1 MANTLQIKRRSTGA
15 AGAPTTLK
23 SGELAYNAVSDVL
36 YIGDGDDGAGNATTV
51 ESIGGKGGFVDLAS
65 AQTIS
70 GKKTH
75 SVAPASTVD
84 AVAGN
89 DLVRKSQMDAVDST
103 KANLASPTF
112 TGTPAAPTAAVDTNT
127 TQLATTAF
135 VIGQAGGTTP
145 AMNGVAAVGTSTR
158 FARQDHI
165 HPTDTTRAP
174 LASPSFTGTPTAPTA
189 TTGTN
194 TTQLATTAFV
204 QAAISALIDAAPA
217 ALDTLNELAAALG
230 DDPNFAA
237 TVTSAL
243 ASKLDANS
251 TIDGGT
257 Y

>member
-1 MANTLQIKRRSTGA
+1 MVNTLQIKRRSSGT
-15 AGAPTTLK
+15 AGAPSTLK
-23 SGELAYNAVSDVL
+23 AGEPAYNATTDIL
-36 YIGDGDDGAGNATTV
+36 YIGDGDDGAGNATTI
-51 ESIGGKGGFVDLAS
+51 EPIGGKGAFVDLTS

-70 GKKTH
+70 GKKTY
-75 SVAPASTVD
+75 SVVPAATAD
-84 AVAGN
+84 AAAGN
-89 DLVRKSQMDAVDST
+89 DLVRKSQMDAADAV
-103 KANLASPTF
+103 KAPIANPTF

-135 VIGQAGGTTP
+135 VLGQAGGATP
-145 AMNGVAAVGTSTR
+145 AMDGVAAVGTSTR
-158 FARQDHI
+158 YARQDHV
-165 HPTDTTRAP
+165 HPTDSTRAP

-230 DDPNFAA
+230 DDPNFAT
-237 TVTSAL
+237 TVTTAL
-243 ASKLDANS
+243 AAKLDANS